1 MKILAL
7 DSATESCSAALFIDG
22 RVITREKRLERG
34 HAGHILAMADE
45 VLGEA
50 GVALATLSA
59 IAFGRGPGAF
69 TGVRLAASVTQ
80 GLAFGAG
87 LPVVPVSDLRAL
99 AQRVLG
105 SDPDV
110 ARVLACTDARMRE
123 VYWGCFERRDGL
135 AAPLGDERL
144 SKPDAVTLPGAWSRQ
159 VQASARSAGR
169 TAIGPAAQP
178 EEVALRLAGERVCG
192 AGRGFAAYPQLR
204 AALQGALDSLR
215 EELLPGAAEIALLA
229 APEVAGG
236 RVFPPEQALPVYLR
250 DDIARVPRPQS
261 LN

>member
-1 MKILAL
+1 VKILAL

-45 VLGEA
+45 VLAEA
-50 GVALATLSA
+50 GVALGTLSA

-105 SDPDV
+105 ADPDV
-110 ARVLACTDARMRE
+110 ARVLACTDARMGE
-123 VYWGCFERRDGL
+123 VYWGCFERREGL

-144 SKPDAVTLPGAWSRQ
+144 SRPDAVTLPAAWSRQ
-159 VQASARSAGR
+159 AQASASSAGR
-169 TAIGPAAQP
+169 TAIGPA
-178 EEVALRLAGERVCG
+178 AGERVCG

-204 AALQGALDSLR
+204 AALHSALDSLR